1 MKQLFSAVLLVLSV
15 LAPAAAYSQA
25 QPADTTWTGETW
37 RIISEVDFL
46 LSQSAYSNNW
56 AGSEFG
62 ALNWQLNSNTVA
74 EKRILSKV
82 FNKNTLKMSIG
93 YTYAQDRVTNKWGSG
108 DKTNDL
114 IDLESTFRYMLGT
127 IFEPILAF
135 RGITQFVDQTDP
147 EKDRPLNPLDLTES
161 IGLAHTV
168 VKQEDREWQYRV
180 GVGARQLIDRDRFD
194 PVALT
199 RETFTQYDGG
209 FEFVNDLRW
218 PFADKKVVLV
228 SKLTVFQGV
237 KSTAKKD
244 LQGTPQEDDWI
255 YPDVNFENTLTSNV
269 TKYVTVVLYVQALYD
284 RQIDH
289 GVRFKQILSLG
300 FHFRL
305 T

>member
-1 MKQLFSAVLLVLSV
+1 MKRLFSILLLVLSV
-15 LAPAAAYSQA
+15 LAPAAARSQG

-37 RIISEVDFL
+37 RIISEVDLL

-62 ALNWQLNSNTVA
+62 SLNWQLNSNTVA
-74 EKRILSKV
+74 EKRVFSKV

-93 YTYAQDRVTNKWGSG
+93 YTYAQDRVTNAWGSG

-127 IFEPILAF
+127 VFEPIFAF
-135 RGITQFVDQTDP
+135 RAITQFVDQTDP
-147 EKDRPLNPLDLTES
+147 EKDRPLNPLDFTES

-168 VKQEDREWQYRV
+168 VKHEDREWQYRV
-180 GVGARQLIDRDRFD
+180 GVAARQFIDRDRLD
-194 PVALT
+194 PVTLK

-237 KSTAKKD
+237 MSTAKND
-244 LQGTPQEDDWI
+244 LKGTPQADDWM
-255 YPDVNFENTLTSNV
+255 YPDVNFENTLTSHI
-269 TKYVTVVLYVQALYD
+269 TKYLTVMLYVQSLYD
-284 RQIDH
+284 RQVDR
-289 GVRFKQILSLG
+289 GLRFKQILSLG
-300 FHFRL
+300 LHFKL
-305 T
+305 L